1 MENDNTIT
9 ANNQEELTIL
19 DVEAELDETENEIIE
34 LDAVEVKDISVID
47 SRVVGFNYPLDK
59 NPARTYISS
68 LANTGK
74 LPQESALRA
83 ASMIIAG
90 IQPDVFPWH
99 LLEYQHIVALRGKLQ
114 EKYAPATAN
123 RILVA
128 VRRTCHEAFML
139 GYMKSEELTKINAVK
154 PVNGTRLKKGKALS
168 DSNLRDGVS
177 KAELSKTSERDVAII
192 CLLHGA
198 GLRRA
203 ELVSLNIEDYDG
215 SSVKV
220 IGKFNKERKIPLT
233 NGAKKALDSLISKLG
248 RNTGPIFVR
257 AYKGGTYSNER
268 ITGKSIAKI
277 IEEKLDA
284 KPHDLRRTYVT
295 NLLDSGVDIATAANL
310 VGHEDVNTTKKY
322 DKRGEDAM
330 KEAVIKIKDI
340 F

>member
-1 MENDNTIT
+1 M
-9 ANNQEELTIL
+9 
-19 DVEAELDETENEIIE
+19 
-34 LDAVEVKDISVID
+34 
-47 SRVVGFNYPLDK
+47 
-59 NPARTYISS
+59 
-68 LANTGK
+68 
-74 LPQESALRA
+74 
-83 ASMIIAG
+83 
-90 IQPDVFPWH
+90 
-99 LLEYQHIVALRGKLQ
+99 EYQHIVALRGKLQ

-139 GYMKSEELTKINAVK
+139 GYMKSDELTKINSIK
-154 PVNGTRLKKGKALS
+154 PVNGSRLKKGKALS
-168 DSNLRDGVS
+168 DEVLRDGVG
-177 KAELSKTSERDVAII
+177 KAELEKTHERDVAII

-215 SSVKV
+215 TSVKV
-220 IGKFNKERKIPLT
+220 IGKFNKERKVPIT
-233 NGAKKALDSLISKLG
+233 SGAKKALDTLILKLG

-257 AYKGGTYSNER
+257 AWKGGVYSNER

-277 IEEKLDA
+277 IQDKLDA

-295 NLLDSGVDIATAANL
+295 NLLESGVDIATAANL

-322 DKRGEDAM
+322 DKRGEKAM
-330 KEAVIKIKDI
+330 EDAVIKIRDI

>member
-1 MENDNTIT
+1 MDFFNISGMFSDIEMENDNTIT

-34 LDAVEVKDISVID
+34 LDTVEVKDISVID

-168 DSNLRDGVS
+168 DSNLKDGVS

-220 IGKFNKERKIPLT
+220 IGKFNKERKEIY
-233 NGAKKALDSLISKLG
+233 I
-248 RNTGPIFVR
+248 
-257 AYKGGTYSNER
+257 
-268 ITGKSIAKI
+268 
-277 IEEKLDA
+277 
-284 KPHDLRRTYVT
+284 
-295 NLLDSGVDIATAANL
+295 
-310 VGHEDVNTTKKY
+310 
-322 DKRGEDAM
+322 
-330 KEAVIKIKDI
+330 
-340 F
+340 